1 MTKREAMQADA
12 LSRAQNGQS
21 FGNWPA
27 ILSGFMAK
35 GIDEAEILPREN
47 IFTYNAW
54 KAAGRQVRRGEHGV
68 QIVTYIATDSP
79 KGCTCKLCREGVP
92 DRCAHRGRRPRA
104 ATVFHVT
111 QTDPIGAS

>member
-1 MTKREAMQADA
+1 MTKREAMQSEA

-47 IFTYNAW
+47 VFTYNAW

-68 QIVTYIATDSP
+68 KIVTYVP
-79 KGCTCKLCREGVP
+79 MEREKTAADGTVKIET
-92 DRCAHRGRRPRA
+92 GSRPRA

-111 QTDPIGAS
+111 QTDPIGGA